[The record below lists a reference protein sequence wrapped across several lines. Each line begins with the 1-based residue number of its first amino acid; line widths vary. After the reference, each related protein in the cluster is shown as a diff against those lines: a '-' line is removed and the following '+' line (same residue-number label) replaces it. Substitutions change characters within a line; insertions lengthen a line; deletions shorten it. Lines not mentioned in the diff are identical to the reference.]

1 MAPVI
6 EWFILLK
13 LLLLSEVVLSRT
25 KKPTS
30 CAITKEPETNSTHV
44 ACIAFPFPSS
54 SKDCVIPV
62 MQGVAP
68 RTALGTCIDAGW
80 WFQCPCEKGYQSCI
94 DDGKS
99 FVYSEVEKRTVPCV
113 EEIMKSLEKASVDW
127 ATTTSGDAFSL
138 TSPRA
143 TSAATK
149 ANHTTSTE
157 ASHNKTA
164 TGTAF
169 STQSATLSVNHE
181 TTETTTPEE
190 IGPKI
195 RTMMS
200 QKPDE
205 TTTTYGHE
213 ESTDYTSEE
222 HHHEDNTTHSYN
234 TLGHVGMF
242 YHTLRPKDIPAVIE
256 TRKRAA
262 FRLLVLTST
271 MVILL
276 IFQLVFIRILRIGYR
291 KEYEYYL
298 QSLSSESKNS
308 KAPKTSKDKEAL
320 ESGTPNKDTAR
331 TSQYDSKA
339 TPPAPFRWKTPPKSV
354 GYDDNVVTDP
364 YEDREKAGGKTQ
376 SKNKTVRM

>member
-13 LLLLSEVVLSRT
+13 LLLLSEAVLGRT
-25 KKPTS
+25 RKPTS
-30 CAITKEPETNSTHV
+30 CAITEEPETNSTHV

-54 SKDCVIPV
+54 SKDCEIPV

-94 DDGKS
+94 DDGKI
-99 FVYSEVEKRTVPCV
+99 FVNSEVQKRTVPCV
-113 EEIMKSLEKASVDW
+113 EEIMKTLEKKSVDW
-127 ATTTSGDAFSL
+127 ATTTSGNASPL
-138 TSPRA
+138 TSPGA
-143 TSAATK
+143 TSKASTK
-149 ANHTTSTE
+149 SNHTAT
-157 ASHNKTA
+157 

-169 STQSATLSVNHE
+169 TTQSATLAVNDE
-181 TTETTTPEE
+181 TMGATTLEE
-190 IGPKI
+190 VGPQIG
-195 RTMMS
+195 TMVS
-200 QKPDE
+200 EKPDE
-205 TTTTYGHE
+205 TTTTYGHD
-213 ESTDYTSEE
+213 ESTDYISEE
-222 HHHEDNTTHSYN
+222 HHHEDNTTHRYH
-234 TLGHVGMF
+234 TIGHVGMF
-242 YHTLRPKDIPAVIE
+242 YHTLQPKHIPAMIE

-298 QSLSSESKNS
+298 QSLSSESKNG

-320 ESGTPNKDTAR
+320 ENGTPNKDTAR
-331 TSQYDSKA
+331 TSKSQYDSKA
-339 TPPAPFRWKTPPKSV
+339 TPPAPFRWKTPPKSAAFE
-354 GYDDNVVTDP
+354 DNVVTDP